1 MEFYWYFLFLLVSFL
16 YASIGHGGASGYI
29 ALMTLMALNPNDIRA
44 NALMLNI
51 IVASI
56 AFFNFY
62 KVVKPQLKLIFPLFL
77 GSIPMAYIGGVKEIP
92 NLQFK
97 WILAAVLLIPIIR
110 FIKPKRNQEDQL
122 KQTSFAI
129 LLVTG
134 AIIGFV
140 SGLIGIGGGI
150 LLTPLLLWF
159 SWTSVTQAAVISA
172 LFIVV
177 NSVSGLIGFWK
188 NQIFIPDSFWAIFV
202 ATVLGGLLGS
212 YLGANRFNDIYL
224 KRILAGVLSIA
235 VLKLIWT

>member
-62 KVVKPQLKLIFPLFL
+62 KVVTPQLKLIFPLFL
-77 GSIPMAYIGGVKEIP
+77 GSIPMAYIGGIKELP

-97 WILAAVLLIPIIR
+97 WILAAVLLVPIIR

>member
-110 FIKPKRNQEDQL
+110 FIKPKQNHEDQL

-129 LLVTG
+129 LLITG
-134 AIIGFV
+134 ATIGFV

-159 SWTSVTQAAVISA
+159 KWTSVIQAAVISA

-188 NQIFIPDSFWAIFV
+188 DQVFIPDSFWAIFV
-202 ATVLGGLLGS
+202 VTVLGGILGS
-212 YLGANRFNDIYL
+212 YFGANRFNDIYL

>member
-62 KVVKPQLKLIFPLFL
+62 KVVTPQLKLIFPLFL
-77 GSIPMAYIGGVKEIP
+77 GSIPMAYIGGVKELP

-97 WILAAVLLIPIIR
+97 WILAAVLLVPIIR

-140 SGLIGIGGGI
+140 SGMIGIGGGI

>member
-62 KVVKPQLKLIFPLFL
+62 KVVTPQLKLIFPLFL
-77 GSIPMAYIGGVKEIP
+77 GSIPMAYIGGVKELP

-97 WILAAVLLIPIIR
+97 WILAAVLLVPIIR

>member
-62 KVVKPQLKLIFPLFL
+62 KVVTPQLKLIFPLFL
-77 GSIPMAYIGGVKEIP
+77 GSIPMAYIGGVKELP

-97 WILAAVLLIPIIR
+97 WILAAVLLVPIIR

-224 KRILAGVLSIA
+224 KRILAGVLIIA